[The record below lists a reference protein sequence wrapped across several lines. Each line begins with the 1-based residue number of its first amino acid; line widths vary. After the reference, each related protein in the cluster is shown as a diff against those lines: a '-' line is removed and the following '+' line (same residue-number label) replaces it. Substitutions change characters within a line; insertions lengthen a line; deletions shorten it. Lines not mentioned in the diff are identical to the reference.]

1 MAQLELI
8 KSEIE
13 RAGAQL
19 AYIAAEKATGVWKP
33 EKFFVSHPISFPFLM
48 DEDRDVTKA
57 YGLYHRFGIDA
68 LHIAH
73 PATLVI
79 DRDRKVTYIYR
90 GDSQTD
96 RAPFNQAIEAA
107 KKLLVPG

>member
-1 MAQLELI
+1 MAQLEPI

-33 EKFFVSHPISFPFLM
+33 EKFLVSHPISFPFLL

-68 LHIAH
+68 LQYRASGD
-73 PATLVI
+73 PG
-79 DRDRKVTYIYR
+79 DRPRQK
-90 GDSQTD
+90 GDLHLSRRQ
-96 RAPFNQAIEAA
+96 PN
-107 KKLLVPG
+107 